1 MWEEV
6 IVRGTVDGALYA
18 LIAVGLNLQYGV
30 TKILN
35 VAYGQFLLIGSLIT
49 AALFNLFG
57 VDPIISLIV
66 SAIGLFLLGFLI
78 YPLVFRK
85 IVLESKSAEEL
96 EVRSLL
102 ICFGLLFTVSQV
114 MSIIILRNPRLL
126 TLSINFLK
134 DTITMLGVKIE
145 LNRIVATFIAL
156 TISMVLYVMLR
167 YTRIGLALR
176 AAAQEP
182 TGAKIVGVNISSVH
196 LASFSLSLLLASIAG
211 SIASM
216 INPYL
221 TSAYASQYTFIAL
234 TITVIGGAGSFVGSL
249 VGGFLMG
256 YIIQLVIKFE
266 SLLAMPVVYI
276 FLVAILIIRPKGL
289 FGR

>member
-35 VAYGQFLLIGSLIT
+35 VAYGQFIFISSLIT
-49 AALFNLFG
+49 AALFNLLG
-57 VDPIISLIV
+57 VNPILSIIV
-66 SAIGLFLLGFLI
+66 SATGSLLLGFLI

-102 ICFGLLFTVSQV
+102 ICFGLLFTVAQV
-114 MSIIILRNPRLL
+114 LTIIIMRNPRLL
-126 TLSINFLK
+126 TLSVNFLR
-134 DTITMLGVKIE
+134 DIIPVLGVKIE
-145 LNRIVATFIAL
+145 LNRIIATFIVLAV
-156 TISMVLYVMLR
+156 SMILYVMLR

-176 AAAQEP
+176 ASAQEP
-182 TGAKIVGVNISSVH
+182 TGAKIVGVNVSSVY
-196 LASFSLSLLLASIAG
+196 LMSFGLSLLLAAIAG
-211 SIASM
+211 SLASM

-221 TSAYASQYTFIAL
+221 TTAEAARYTFIAL
-234 TITVIGGAGSFVGSL
+234 TILVIGGAGSFIGSL

-256 YIIQLVIKFE
+256 YVIQLVINFE

-276 FLVAILIIRPKGL
+276 LLIAVLIIRPKGL